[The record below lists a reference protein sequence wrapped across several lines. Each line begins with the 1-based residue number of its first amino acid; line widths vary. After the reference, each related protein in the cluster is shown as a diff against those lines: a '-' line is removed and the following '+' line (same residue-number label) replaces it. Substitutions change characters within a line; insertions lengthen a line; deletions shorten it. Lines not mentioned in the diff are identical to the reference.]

1 MLFIDF
7 QKILILGNENFLV
20 ERREIIKSKVM
31 LTVELNLVKVIF
43 A

>member
-31 LTVELNLVKVIF
+31 LTVESNLVKVIF

>member
-20 ERREIIKSKVM
+20 ERREIIKRKVM
-31 LTVELNLVKVIF
+31 LTVKSNLVKVIF